1 MQSNEPLP
9 ANIMS
14 RINERGE
21 LSNSSSNVNENLTLN
36 NLVGGTSSLLE
47 LKFGG
52 HSASKVVQNHSPKM
66 ALSTLVAKK
75 SFNEGTSNS
84 SKFSSLQT
92 KGQNISSSPSIGMNS
107 SEVNSLDHDDILLID
122 TSKDRKELET
132 EFDQVSLTLHSLLL
146 SFLVVLIPVTSLS
159 LPKAFKKM
167 NRVKDNYK
175 THMKFMDI
183 VKS

>member
-21 LSNSSSNVNENLTLN
+21 LSNSSNNVNENLTLN

-47 LKFGG
+47 LKFGTG
-52 HSASKVVQNHSPKM
+52 HSANSKGHSPKM
-66 ALSTLVAKK
+66 ASTALVAKK
-75 SFNEGTSNS
+75 SLNEGT
-84 SKFSSLQT
+84 KFSALQA

-132 EFDQVSLTLHSLLL
+132 EFDQVSLQHRTTLSSYPSRSLHL
-146 SFLVVLIPVTSLS
+146 
-159 LPKAFKKM
+159 
-167 NRVKDNYK
+167 
-175 THMKFMDI
+175 
-183 VKS
+183 

>member
-52 HSASKVVQNHSPKM
+52 HSSSKPGHSPKL
-66 ALSTLVAKK
+66 AAAAGAKK
-75 SFNEGTSNS
+75 PLSEGSTSS
-84 SKFSSLQT
+84 SKLNSLQSKSQT
-92 KGQNISSSPSIGMNS
+92 ISSSPSIGMNS
-107 SEVNSLDHDDILLID
+107 AEVNSLDHDDILLID

-132 EFDQVSLTLHSLLL
+132 EFDQVSPAAVNPPLLFP
-146 SFLVVLIPVTSLS
+146 SKPNSLS
-159 LPKAFKKM
+159 RQPLAP
-167 NRVKDNYK
+167 RR
-175 THMKFMDI
+175 
-183 VKS
+183 SRR